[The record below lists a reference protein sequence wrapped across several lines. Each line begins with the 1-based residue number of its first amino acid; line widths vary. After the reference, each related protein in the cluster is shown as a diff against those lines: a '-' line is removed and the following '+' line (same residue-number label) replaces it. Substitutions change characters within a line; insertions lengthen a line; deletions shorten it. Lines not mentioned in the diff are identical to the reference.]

1 MHYEGG
7 IKQFVAYLN
16 RNKTALHPEVI
27 YVEGSRDNSM
37 AEVALQYTDGYS
49 ENLLSFGSNI
59 NTTEGGTHETG
70 FKSALTKVINDY
82 ARQFGFL
89 KDSDKNFSG
98 EDVREGLTAVIF
110 RRPAGGAV

>member
-37 AEVALQYTDGYS
+37 AEVALQ
-49 ENLLSFGSNI
+49 
-59 NTTEGGTHETG
+59 
-70 FKSALTKVINDY
+70 
-82 ARQFGFL
+82 
-89 KDSDKNFSG
+89 
-98 EDVREGLTAVIF
+98 
-110 RRPAGGAV
+110 